1 MRAKAT
7 LPAFG
12 KREELF
18 GRQGA
23 RIDPTAR
30 RRRAPAV
37 RVSTPLQS
45 HADHATSIL
54 VASVDAIRRTLGD
67 SITVDAVELA
77 CAKTYQRTA
86 DRERYLAARM
96 LLRHALTQKVGGRV
110 SPMDWKYVE
119 GPYGKPMMAA
129 GLPAL
134 EFSISHSGG
143 YVAVGV
149 STKAPI
155 GIDIECIDTDERMGV
170 IYDVLTEVERHR
182 LVKSPADQQW
192 ARFIRIWTAKEA
204 CSKALGLGLS
214 LDFQRME
221 VQFDPIRVR
230 LLDRPI
236 SATNFEV
243 AATTVARDGRS
254 YSLSVAR
261 IVDNGL

>member
-1 MRAKAT
+1 MRAQAT

-23 RIDPTAR
+23 RVDPTAR
-30 RRRAPAV
+30 RRRAAV

-45 HADHATSIL
+45 YADDATSIL
-54 VASVDAIRRTLGD
+54 VASVDAIRRTLGGE
-67 SITVDAVELA
+67 IALDAVELA

-86 DRERYLAARM
+86 DRQRYLAARM
-96 LLRHALTQKVGGRV
+96 LLRHALTQKVGGCV

-134 EFSISHSGG
+134 EFSISHSGSC
-143 YVAVGV
+143 VAVGV

-155 GIDIECIDTDERMGV
+155 GIDIECIDPDERAGV
-170 IYDVLTEVERHR
+170 IYDVLTEVERDR
-182 LVKSPADQQW
+182 LLMSPADQQW

-221 VQFDPIRVR
+221 VQFDPVRVR
-230 LLDRPI
+230 LLDRPVGTT
-236 SATNFEV
+236 SFDV
-243 AATTVARDGRS
+243 AATTIGRDGRA

-261 IVDNGL
+261 IVD

>member
-1 MRAKAT
+1 MRAPET

-12 KREELF
+12 KRDEPF
-18 GRQGA
+18 DRQSGRV
-23 RIDPTAR
+23 DPTAR

-37 RVSTPLQS
+37 RVGAPDLQS
-45 HADHATSIL
+45 HADDATSIL

-67 SITVDAVELA
+67 DVTLDAVEMA
-77 CAKTYQRTA
+77 CAKTYQRPV

-96 LLRHALTQKVGGRV
+96 LLRHALTKKVGGRV
-110 SPMDWKYVE
+110 LPKDWKYIE

-134 EFSISHSGG
+134 EFSVSHSGSC
-143 YVAVGV
+143 VAVGV

-155 GIDIECIDTDERMGV
+155 GIDIECIDPDERAGV
-170 IYDVLTEVERHR
+170 IYDVLTDVERDR
-182 LVKSPADQQW
+182 LLKSPADQQW

-221 VQFDPIRVR
+221 VQFDPVRVR
-230 LLDRPI
+230 LLDRPVN
-236 SATNFEV
+236 ATNFKV

-254 YSLSVAR
+254 YSPSVAR
-261 IVDNGL
+261 IVDGR